1 MSRCVRYILVAL
13 LMTLST
19 TAYAQI
25 YPERQE
31 VRKGNS
37 LYGSQ
42 RMEEAQRSYRNA
54 LQLDSL
60 LVEGSFN
67 LGDAQFATGDFVT
80 AENTFKSLLENKRLT
95 EKLLQP
101 FSLIKK

>member
-42 RMEEAQRSYRNA
+42 RMEVGYASAIAFILFLIMMGANT
-54 LQLDSL
+54 
-60 LVEGSFN
+60 LVN
-67 LGDAQFATGDFVT
+67 
-80 AENTFKSLLENKRLT
+80 
-95 EKLLQP
+95 KLLSKVGQ
-101 FSLIKK
+101 